1 MRRDQLEG
9 RPSAAFRVAS
19 VRPEPSGASASRV
32 VSGEMTR
39 AAVET
44 AVLRSG
50 REKCWQA
57 RDAFYKC
64 VEDAGV
70 TYTVETPTPA
80 QCKAARAAYEA
91 ACKASWVKHFDL
103 LQDKRLR
110 YLQTLRTNI
119 AKQTQTGAGSQ
130 QGKA

>member
-1 MRRDQLEG
+1 MAHRRDDGQG
-9 RPSAAFRVAS
+9 SRKP
-19 VRPEPSGASASRV
+19 ASRPPP
-32 VSGEMTR
+32 
-39 AAVET
+39 
-44 AVLRSG
+44 RSL
-50 REKCWQA
+50 QA

-70 TYTVETPTPA
+70 IYTVETPTPA

-91 ACKASWVKHFDL
+91 ACKASWVRHFDV

-110 YLQTLRTNI
+110 YLQALRTNI
-119 AKQTQTGAGSQ
+119 AKQTQSGLGSQ

>member
-1 MRRDQLEG
+1 MATAE
-9 RPSAAFRVAS
+9 
-19 VRPEPSGASASRV
+19 
-32 VSGEMTR
+32 
-39 AAVET
+39 AAVDTSVLKT
-44 AVLRSG
+44 A

-57 RDAFYKC
+57 RDAYYKC

-70 TYTVETPTPA
+70 TFTAETPPPPA
-80 QCKAARAAYEA
+80 CKAARAAYEA
-91 ACKASWVKHFDL
+91 ACKASWVRHFDV

-130 QGKA
+130 QGKAA